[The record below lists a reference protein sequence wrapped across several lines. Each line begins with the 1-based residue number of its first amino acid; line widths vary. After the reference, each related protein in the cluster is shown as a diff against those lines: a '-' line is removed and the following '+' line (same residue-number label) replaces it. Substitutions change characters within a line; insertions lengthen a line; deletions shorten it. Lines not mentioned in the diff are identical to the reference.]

1 MTLIYGGNVLRRMIM
16 RTIMTLTLA
25 SSASGQAR
33 NVANTESVQTQAA
46 QTQLAARPI
55 PPEMTQRFQTL
66 HSALQPPASAWI
78 EHQAH
83 LMAQQPSPDMPALE
97 AAIRNRFS
105 SPKPGRE
112 LSSNQTAGNPVML
125 GGIQG
130 ADIEAVAF
138 IVLME
143 ASKDASDDLQKIMQ
157 DVQKRNQQKQALRQ
171 LLEDMN
177 RLKSQSPNGQLATP
191 CASPA
196 CQSLLAQLRQFST
209 ASGPLPRPIRLPA
222 GNSLTYGDINQLL
235 QQTQQN
241 LDSMSETSEMDSLRL
256 QMAMDRRSKL
266 LDALSNVM
274 KKISDTSAAIVGNL
288 K

>member
-1 MTLIYGGNVLRRMIM
+1 MRRMIM
-16 RTIMTLTLA
+16 RTIMALTLA

-33 NVANTESVQTQAA
+33 NVANTENLQTQAA

-55 PPEMTQRFQTL
+55 PLEMTQRFQTL
-66 HSALQPPASAWI
+66 HSALQPPANAWI
-78 EHQAH
+78 EQQAH
-83 LMAQQPSPDMPALE
+83 LMAQQPSPNMPALE

-105 SPKPGRE
+105 RAKPGRE
-112 LSSNQTAGNPVML
+112 PGSNPTAGNPAAL
-125 GGIQG
+125 GGLQG

-171 LLEDMN
+171 LLEDMS
-177 RLKSQSPNGQLATP
+177 RLKSQGPNGQPATP

-209 ASGPLPRPIRLPA
+209 ASGPLPHPIRVPA
-222 GNSLTYGDINQLL
+222 GNSLTYGDLDQLL

-241 LDSMSETSEMDSLRL
+241 LGSMSETSEMDSFRL
-256 QMAMDRRSKL
+256 QMAMDRRSKFM
-266 LDALSNVM
+266 DALSNVM
-274 KKISDTSAAIVGNL
+274 KKTSDTDASIVGSL

>member
-1 MTLIYGGNVLRRMIM
+1 MRRMIM

-33 NVANTESVQTQAA
+33 NVANTDNLQTQTVQA
-46 QTQLAARPI
+46 QLAARPI

-66 HSALQPPASAWI
+66 HAALRPPANAWI
-78 EHQAH
+78 EQQAR
-83 LMAQQPSPDMPALE
+83 LMAQQPSPNMPALE

-105 SPKPGRE
+105 ESKPGRE
-112 LSSNQTAGNPVML
+112 LSSNPTAGNPAAL

-130 ADIEAVAF
+130 GDIEAVAF

-171 LLEDMN
+171 LLEDMK
-177 RLKSQSPNGQLATP
+177 RIKSQGPNGQPATP

-209 ASGPLPRPIRLPA
+209 VPGQLPHPIRLPA
-222 GNSLTYGDINQLL
+222 DNSLTHGDLDQLL

-241 LDSMSETSEMDSLRL
+241 LDSMSEMGEMESLRL
-256 QMAMDRRSKL
+256 QMAMDRRSKFM
-266 LDALSNVM
+266 DTLSNLM
-274 KKISDTSAAIVGNL
+274 KKISDTDASIVGNL